1 MGRREKMKTDI
12 AERIFH
18 LTKYVLLFF
27 LIFFQSYAF
36 ASDIR
41 LEGKDFKENL
51 LGLWEGNWTW
61 VGQSGKEHIKIIK
74 IDENKL
80 HLTGFSEGGNYPD
93 TDEVSG
99 RIENSILLLSWPAA
113 SGSGCKEEY
122 TMKRD
127 DANNLILDGHFKCG
141 DIEGEV
147 KLKKIE

>member
-1 MGRREKMKTDI
+1 MKTAI
-12 AERIFH
+12 PERIFH
-18 LTKYVLLFF
+18 LTKYVFF
-27 LIFFQSYAF
+27 LFIIFLQSYAF

-61 VGQSGKEHIKIIK
+61 VGQSGKERIKIIK
-74 IDENKL
+74 IDENKV

-93 TDEVSG
+93 TTKVSG
-99 RIENSILLLSWPAA
+99 RIENSTLLLTWPEAA
-113 SGSGCKEEY
+113 GSGCTEEY
-122 TMKRD
+122 TMKRYD
-127 DANNLILDGHFKCG
+127 SNKLILDGHFKCG